1 MPRLTPTRR
10 SLTLA
15 MGGLTLGLPARRA
28 AAGWPDR
35 PVRLITPA
43 APGSSTDVA
52 ARLYAERLAAL
63 WGGPVVVEPRPGADG
78 VIAAEAMLGARDGHA
93 LLFGPAGVL
102 TVTPLLRERMPFD
115 PATDIVP
122 LSLVA
127 TDFLCVAASPGLE
140 GVTSLRDLLRTAQA
154 RPGVLNIA
162 AGLGGLTLAL
172 NAFIRTHRLE
182 VTTATYRSPPE
193 AIPDLVSG
201 RLHVLLGPLAPM
213 LPLRRDGRA
222 RVLAVTNPER
232 TPAAADVPSATDEG
246 FPELEVEGTLGIFGP
261 ATMSEEARV
270 RVAAAIVGAAAE
282 PGLVERLKAVGVIAR
297 AEPPD
302 AFAVRITRQR
312 AHWADVAGRH
322 GTRPPG

>member
-1 MPRLTPTRR
+1 MAL
-10 SLTLA
+10 
-15 MGGLTLGLPARRA
+15 GGLVLGLPAWRA
-28 AAGWPDR
+28 AAAWPDR

-52 ARLYAERLAAL
+52 ARLYAERLAAA

-127 TDFLCVAASPGLE
+127 TDFLCVAASPALE
-140 GVTSLRDLLRTAQA
+140 GVTSLSDLLRTAQA
-154 RPGVLNIA
+154 KPGLINIA

-172 NAFIRTHRLE
+172 NAFVRTHRLE
-182 VTTATYRSPPE
+182 VTTAIYRSPPE

-201 RLHVLLGPLAPM
+201 RLHVLFGPLAPM

-232 TPAAADVPSATDEG
+232 TPAAPDLPTVVDEG

-261 ATMSEEARV
+261 ATMAEEARV
-270 RVAAAIVGAAAE
+270 RVAAGIVGAAAE

-297 AEPPD
+297 AEPPE
-302 AFAVRITRQR
+302 AFAARIARQR
-312 AHWADVAGRH
+312 AHWADIAGRH